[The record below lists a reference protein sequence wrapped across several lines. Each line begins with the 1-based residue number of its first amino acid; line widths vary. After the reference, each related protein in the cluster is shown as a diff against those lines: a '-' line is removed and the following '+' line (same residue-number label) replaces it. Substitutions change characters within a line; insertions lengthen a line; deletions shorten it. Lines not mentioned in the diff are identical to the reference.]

1 MTHRTHFAARA
12 VIPVAASTTR
22 SRIAVAAFRTRAV
35 IALAAILAVTSAPGC
50 KKVQADRQL
59 TAAEKQADAAIEK
72 YSAASAQAN
81 AAHQAVL
88 QSFEQA
94 NHASDLTV
102 YKQALREKVLPAMDA
117 FVERLKAMPTGT
129 PELKRIH
136 GELLKAYQTARSEIE
151 TFEHELEGVD
161 GLARFGDIRSR
172 LQTGVRN
179 YREALAAYYAANKRQ
194 LKLDA
199 RTGEASAPPASA
211 TATSLEPAAGA
222 TPTAK

>member
-1 MTHRTHFAARA
+1 MTHPSPFFVRRLITRPRVLPLLLLVLTFA
-12 VIPVAASTTR
+12 PVG
-22 SRIAVAAFRTRAV
+22 
-35 IALAAILAVTSAPGC
+35 GC

-59 TAAEKQADAAIEK
+59 TAAEKQADAAIEQ

-94 NHASDLTV
+94 NHASDLTL
-102 YKQALREKVLPAMDA
+102 YKQALRAKVLPAMDA

-136 GELLKAYQTARSEIE
+136 GELLSAYQTARGEMD
-151 TFEHELEGVD
+151 TFERELEGVD

-172 LQTGVRN
+172 LQTGVRT

-194 LKLDA
+194 LKLDGRA
-199 RTGEASAPPASA
+199 GETSAP
-211 TATSLEPAAGA
+211 AAA
-222 TPTAK
+222 TPTTAALAPGAAPSATSE

>member
-1 MTHRTHFAARA
+1 MAHPSPFRLRVLITVSAL
-12 VIPVAASTTR
+12 VALS
-22 SRIAVAAFRTRAV
+22 
-35 IALAAILAVTSAPGC
+35 LAGGC
-50 KKVQADRQL
+50 KKIQTDREL
-59 TAAEKQADAAIEK
+59 TAAEKQANAAIEG
-72 YSAASAQAN
+72 YSAASAAAN

-94 NHASDLTV
+94 NHASDLTL
-102 YKQALREKVLPAMDA
+102 YKQALREKVLPAMGA
-117 FVERLKAMPTGT
+117 FVERLQKMPTGT

-136 GELLKAYQTARSEIE
+136 GELLESYQQARGEIE
-151 TFEHELEGVD
+151 AFERDLQGVD

-199 RTGEASAPPASA
+199 RAETAAPAAVTEATSASA
-211 TATSLEPAAGA
+211 TVQ
-222 TPTAK
+222 